1 MQWTNQV
8 FYFDNLGSVGPDS
21 MKWLAKGGEG
31 RVYKI
36 FDNGSPKYVA
46 KLYLEPNKVK
56 DDGLLEKIKLLRVF
70 NSPLVISPKGFIR
83 ANKGNDKIIG
93 YWMMY
98 SEGDG
103 IQKLITNKGRKRHN
117 ITDEDIILLVDRMR
131 QVVKLMHAYRCLL
144 IDANERNWRF
154 IRTENGLEP
163 RLLDVDAVTTRH
175 WNTKVVSPDI
185 EDFHSDFFSK
195 DTDWFTWAVVTFR
208 LFTGIH
214 PYGGTLRGYDEKS
227 PTVLQDRMKANASIF
242 TKGVTYN
249 TQMVRNFSRIPP
261 HLLVWYKKV
270 FDQGHREPPPALLT
284 SSLQIPLIRPLKP
297 RKKKKKPVVD
307 QMQIKQAMVVAPVQ
321 TKVEPKKKFKFKELF
336 IKEVPD
342 DEVIQKEGGFFSKL
356 KRVFIVP
363 EENGKDIQVQ
373 EQTIESTILTED
385 IADLD
390 QSQSSEPTSLE
401 KEFFIDGENPLD
413 ANDQVDQN
421 AASQE
426 SIDTI
431 LDKKFEESEALATE
445 LLLAQDIVLTEIL
458 PSKKKGVKIRS
469 DVMKIATIFAYE
481 GLSVKKVLHTGYV
494 YTQTKRLINIDDK
507 YFVHGEFTDSV
518 QSVRIDDD
526 HVLFCHLLGEKYEFI
541 LFNEARKRSYTLT
554 SSFEVNELTRV
565 DDCLYWVSSIDR
577 ITKLHVDVD
586 SFMLLKDK
594 KSVPFNSRETIW
606 YQGLGVRKRE
616 KGVIDIICLKE
627 DGYKKMST
635 RRLAGVEIIDAISSE
650 GFIALMGR
658 DRKGNIKRFECSFYP
673 DYSHY
678 SWWVEKGDL
687 NIATVSRKTKSNVN
701 VSIESNGLLEIYV
714 PFNGGITLV
723 EDENI
728 HPDDVYC
735 FYNELVCFIRNGNVY
750 SMTMP

>member
-8 FYFDNLGSVGPDS
+8 LHFDQLGSIAPDS
-21 MKWLAKGGEG
+21 MKWIAKGGEG

-36 FDNGSPKYVA
+36 FENGSPKYVA

-83 ANKGNDKIIG
+83 SNKDDDKIIG

-103 IQKLITNKGRKRHN
+103 VQKLITNKGRSRHN

-154 IRTENGLEP
+154 IRTDNGLEP

-185 EDFHSDFFSK
+185 EDFHSDFYSK
-195 DTDWFTWAVVTFR
+195 DTDWFAWAVVTFR

-214 PYGGTLRGYDEKS
+214 PYGGMLSGYDEKS
-227 PTVLQDRMKANASIF
+227 PSVLQDRMKANASIF
-242 TKGVTYN
+242 KRGVAYN
-249 TQMVRNFSRIPP
+249 KKMVRDFSRIPP
-261 HLLVWYKKV
+261 HLLVWYRKV
-270 FDQGHREPPPALLT
+270 FDNGYREAPPTLIT

-297 RKKKKKPVVD
+297 RKKKKSVVD
-307 QMQIKQAMVVAPVQ
+307 QEQIKQAIVVGPMQA
-321 TKVEPKKKFKFKELF
+321 KEEPKKKFRFKDLF

-342 DEVIQKEGGFFSKL
+342 VEVVHKEVNFFSKL
-356 KRVFIVP
+356 KSVFINP
-363 EENGKDIQVQ
+363 DENGKNVQVD
-373 EQTIESTILTED
+373 EKIIETSILAENN
-385 IADLD
+385 ADLD
-390 QSQSSEPTSLE
+390 QAQSTKSTILE
-401 KEFFIDGENPLD
+401 KEFFIDAED
-413 ANDQVDQN
+413 AIDSIDDKDV
-421 AASQE
+421 SLE
-426 SIDTI
+426 GSIDTY
-431 LDKKFEESEALATE
+431 LDKNFQESEALATE

-469 DVMKIATIFAYE
+469 DIMKITTIFAYE
-481 GLSVKKVLHTGYV
+481 GISVKNVLHTGYV
-494 YTQTKRLINIDDK
+494 YTQTKRLINIDHK

-518 QSVRIDDD
+518 KSVRINED
-526 HVLFCHLLGEKYEFI
+526 HVLFCHLLGDKYEFI
-541 LFNEARKRSYTLT
+541 LFNEARKRSNTLT

-577 ITKLHVDVD
+577 ITKLHVDLD

-627 DGYKKMST
+627 DGYKKIST
-635 RRLAGVEIIDAISSE
+635 KRLVGVDIIDAISSE
-650 GFIALMGR
+650 GFIALMGK
-658 DRKGNIKRFECSFYP
+658 DRKGDVKRFECSFYP

-678 SWWVEKGDL
+678 SWWVERGDL
-687 NIATVSRKTKSNVN
+687 NIATVSRKKKSNVN

-723 EDENI
+723 EDKNI
-728 HPDDVYC
+728 HSDDVYC
-735 FYNELVCFIRNGNVY
+735 FYNELVCFIRSGNVY